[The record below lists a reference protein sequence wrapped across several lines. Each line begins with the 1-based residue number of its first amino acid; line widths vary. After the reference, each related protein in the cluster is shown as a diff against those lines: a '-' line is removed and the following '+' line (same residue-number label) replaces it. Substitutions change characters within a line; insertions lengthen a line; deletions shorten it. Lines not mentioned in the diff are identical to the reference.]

1 MVKDMI
7 SKTSKNIA
15 EINWNSTNDKLNELA
30 NYYINLFDNINEVII
45 DEFEKNINSILKGI
59 KIEDYIRM
67 NWCPMEL
74 SLKYEKLLSLKNNFY
89 YNLGNKKT
97 YQKNI
102 CEKEEDT
109 VIKIEKEQNDIEQY
123 INSIKEAVKL
133 KEMQLSDYVPPEDPE
148 EDYPEIPE
156 ELAKL
161 LND

>member
-133 KEMQLSDYVPPEDPE
+133 REMQLSDYVPPEDPE

-161 LND
+161 LSD

>member
-1 MVKDMI
+1 MI

-15 EINWNSTNDKLNELA
+15 EISWNSTNDKLNELA
-30 NYYINLFDNINEVII
+30 NYYLNLFDNINEIVIE
-45 DEFEKNINSILKGI
+45 EFDKNINNILKGI

-89 YNLGNKKT
+89 YNLGNKKS
-97 YQKNI
+97 YQKSI
-102 CEKEEDT
+102 CEKEENT
-109 VIKIEKEQNDIEQY
+109 VIKIEKEENDIEQY
-123 INSIKEAVKL
+123 IKSIKEAVKL
-133 KEMQLSDYVPPEDPE
+133 REMNLSDYVPPEDPD

-161 LND
+161 LSE

>member
-133 KEMQLSDYVPPEDPE
+133 REMQLSDYVPPEDPE

>member
-1 MVKDMI
+1 MI

-133 KEMQLSDYVPPEDPE
+133 REMQLSDYVPPEDPE